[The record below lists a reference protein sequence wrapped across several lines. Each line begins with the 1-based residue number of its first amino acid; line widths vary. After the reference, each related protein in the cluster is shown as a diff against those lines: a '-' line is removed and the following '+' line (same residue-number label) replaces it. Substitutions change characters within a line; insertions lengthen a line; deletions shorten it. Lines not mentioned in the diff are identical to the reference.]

1 MYLST
6 AINFLDN
13 FELIAKNNVL
23 VTKDYAEAAEN
34 LRQSQASIKIAALK
48 VTAIA
53 LVALG
58 ALVALTVNV
67 IPGILLGSLTAFPLI
82 GIKYLKDKEQ
92 SFINHLNQK
101 AEDIEFIFN
110 GIISHLDEAYHQKYA
125 YIHTTFNIRYK
136 VAYTNNI
143 QYFNV
148 GEAYERVKTLAQE
161 YDAKQQQNSSGEYS
175 KLYKFAKLIL
185 QRRETPSIISESKWS
200 NLVKACQTFYYGKD
214 GHAQT
219 SYVNLSNDGDF
230 WIVRS
235 V

>member
-1 MYLST
+1 M
-6 AINFLDN
+6 
-13 FELIAKNNVL
+13 K
-23 VTKDYAEAAEN
+23 
-34 LRQSQASIKIAALK
+34 
-48 VTAIA
+48 
-53 LVALG
+53 
-58 ALVALTVNV
+58 
-67 IPGILLGSLTAFPLI
+67 P
-82 GIKYLKDKEQ
+82 
-92 SFINHLNQK
+92 
-101 AEDIEFIFN
+101 
-110 GIISHLDEAYHQKYA
+110 
-125 YIHTTFNIRYK
+125 IHTTFNIRYK